1 MRVGQFGSLPL
12 FGWEW
17 RQLDETRMEKK
28 KKREGY
34 WAGEIDSLGF
44 FLLIDI
50 LCMLKIS
57 MMMMMKVWLGIEEEE
72 YSLVF
77 C

>member
-1 MRVGQFGSLPL
+1 MKL
-12 FGWEW
+12 EW
-17 RQLDETRMEKK
+17 KKK